1 MEWKGGAI
9 LMVLISIQ
17 SALGGDQS
25 CPPEGVKNIRNGLN
39 LFSHSIDKVRVSTL
53 VNRNIWSEGTSF
65 EVAHFNT
72 KYFLMLEYEVY
83 FVHYFNAYSLFLL
96 SIT

>member
-53 VNRNIWSEGTSF
+53 VNRNI
-65 EVAHFNT
+65 
-72 KYFLMLEYEVY
+72 
-83 FVHYFNAYSLFLL
+83 
-96 SIT
+96 

>member
-1 MEWKGGAI
+1 VVAFLTYFKITFTDTRKYKEMEWKGGAI

-53 VNRNIWSEGTSF
+53 VNRNI
-65 EVAHFNT
+65 
-72 KYFLMLEYEVY
+72 
-83 FVHYFNAYSLFLL
+83 
-96 SIT
+96 